1 VLASHFE
8 RVFSWTH
15 GMRRLDWKL
24 VSAITID
31 AIHDRWSYTITKQ
44 PDKWTLCV
52 QPIPDRGPD
61 WRKWF
66 ETRYLQDA
74 MAIAQAMA
82 AGVDLI

>member
-1 VLASHFE
+1 
-8 RVFSWTH
+8 
-15 GMRRLDWKL
+15 MRRLDWKL

-66 ETRYLQDA
+66 ETRCLQDA

>member
-1 VLASHFE
+1 
-8 RVFSWTH
+8 
-15 GMRRLDWKL
+15 MKRLDWKL
-24 VSAITID
+24 VSATTID
-31 AIHDRWSYTITKQ
+31 ALHDGWTHTITKQ

-74 MAIAQAMA
+74 MAIAQALA
-82 AGVDLI
+82 AGVDLGGES